1 MELQELDSEAK
12 LGAIKDIKNMLPRPG
27 QLEKVD
33 LYKQREGRKK
43 ASLEAQL
50 KTAMQ
55 NQLDDDGL
63 GQRQLENSMAEI
75 KIIDAK
81 YAKYNK
87 KYFSFYDY
95 STKCFILIKF
105 SV

>member
-1 MELQELDSEAK
+1 MELQELDAEAK
-12 LGAIKDIKNMLPRPG
+12 LRAIKDIKNMLLRPS

-50 KTAMQ
+50 KAAMQ

-63 GQRQLENSMAEI
+63 GQKYLENCMTEI
-75 KIIDAK
+75 KDID
-81 YAKYNK
+81 
-87 KYFSFYDY
+87 
-95 STKCFILIKF
+95 IR
-105 SV
+105 

>member
-12 LGAIKDIKNMLPRPG
+12 LGAIKDIKNMLLRSS

-50 KTAMQ
+50 KTAIQ

-63 GQRQLENSMAEI
+63 GQKQLENSMTAIQEI
-75 KIIDAK
+75 D
-81 YAKYNK
+81 
-87 KYFSFYDY
+87 
-95 STKCFILIKF
+95 IK
-105 SV
+105 

>member
-12 LGAIKDIKNMLPRPG
+12 LGAIKDIKNMLLRPS

-63 GQRQLENSMAEI
+63 GQKQLESSMNAI
-75 KIIDAK
+75 KEVD
-81 YAKYNK
+81 
-87 KYFSFYDY
+87 
-95 STKCFILIKF
+95 TK
-105 SV
+105 